1 MNRRSNILVC
11 VSALSL
17 LGAGTTVIAQQE
29 HKPNM
34 HMHKTEMAH
43 RPDKEVAVE
52 YKGEASQL
60 REKAQLHR
68 GMAAQYRTKTPH
80 KTGGSYE
87 GIARHCDKLAQSY
100 EDAAKAA
107 DEVAAELSK

>member
-1 MNRRSNILVC
+1 MNRRMSVLVC

-17 LGAGTTVIAQQE
+17 LGAGTAVIAEQE
-29 HKPNM
+29 HKPDM

-52 YKGEASQL
+52 YKSEATEL

-68 GMAAQYRTKTPH
+68 GMAEQYRKKTPH

-87 GIARHCDKLAQSY
+87 SVAKHCDKLAQSY
-100 EDAAKAA
+100 EDAAKEA
-107 DEVAAELSK
+107 DEVAAELTK

>member
-1 MNRRSNILVC
+1 MNRRMSALVC

-17 LGAGTTVIAQQE
+17 LGAGTAVIAQQE

-52 YKGEASQL
+52 YKSEATQL
-60 REKAQLHR
+60 RDKAQLHR
-68 GMAAQYRTKTPH
+68 GMAEQYRKKTPH
-80 KTGGSYE
+80 KSGGSYE
-87 GIARHCDKLAQSY
+87 SVAKHCDQLAQSY
-100 EDAAKAA
+100 ETAAKDA
-107 DEVAAELSK
+107 DEVAAELAK